1 MSSNYLQAVAMSF
14 FTLATHNEMRLLL
27 SELTD
32 PREQNISELTLT
44 ITEKRD
50 LQPEARFT

>member
-1 MSSNYLQAVAMSF
+1 MSF
-14 FTLATHNEMRLLL
+14 FTLDPHGEMRMLL

-50 LQPEARFT
+50 LQPEARLM